1 MNETNNI
8 NEILEIAKLVQFN
21 TKAEAQAVED
31 YTELLRFA
39 DKCNIED
46 ADKKYIASVIE
57 ELISDELNHQ
67 TRLQMLYTALT
78 EIKANK
84 D

>member
-1 MNETNNI
+1 MSEI
-8 NEILEIAKLVQFN
+8 NDILEIAKLVQFN
-21 TKAEAQAVED
+21 TKSEAQAVED
-31 YTELLRFA
+31 YTELLRYA
-39 DKCNIED
+39 ESCQIDD

-57 ELISDELNHQ
+57 ELIADELNHQ

-78 EIKANK
+78 EIKAKK

>member
-1 MNETNNI
+1 MSEVND
-8 NEILEIAKLVQFN
+8 ILEIAKLVQFN
-21 TKAEAQAVED
+21 TKSEAQAVED
-31 YTELLRFA
+31 YTELLRYA
-39 DKCNIED
+39 ESCQIDD

-57 ELISDELNHQ
+57 ELIADELNHQ

-78 EIKANK
+78 EIKAKK

>member
-1 MNETNNI
+1 MSEVND
-8 NEILEIAKLVQFN
+8 ILEIAKLVQFN
-21 TKAEAQAVED
+21 TKSEAQAVED
-31 YTELLRFA
+31 YTELLRYA
-39 DKCNIED
+39 ENCQIDD

-57 ELISDELNHQ
+57 ELIADELNHQ

-78 EIKANK
+78 EIKAKK

>member
-1 MNETNNI
+1 MSEVND
-8 NEILEIAKLVQFN
+8 ILEIAKRVQFN
-21 TKAEAQAVED
+21 TKSEAQAVED
-31 YTELLRFA
+31 YTELLRYA
-39 DKCNIED
+39 ESCQIDD

-57 ELISDELNHQ
+57 ELIADELNHQ

-78 EIKANK
+78 EIKAKK